1 LSQGPD
7 IKMVMIDQEKLL
19 KMQQYVRTGGK
30 GTVRRK
36 KKVIHKSVG
45 TDDKKLQTSLKKLQ
59 VSNIPGIEEVNIIKE
74 DGNVI
79 HFSNPKVQATVQ
91 ANTFAISGNA
101 ETKPISDLLPGII
114 QHLVGLSSSLPKQ
127 MKHDSI
133 PEGDEDDVPAL
144 VEDFDE
150 ASRTEGM

>member
-1 LSQGPD
+1 
-7 IKMVMIDQEKLL
+7 MVVIDQEKLL
-19 KMQQYVRTGGK
+19 KMQQNVRTGGK

-36 KKVIHKSVG
+36 KKVIHKSAG

-79 HFSNPKVQATVQ
+79 HFNNPKVQATVQ

-114 QHLVGLSSSLPKQ
+114 HHLVGLSSSLPKPA
-127 MKHDSI
+127 KHDTI
-133 PEGDEDDVPAL
+133 PEVDEDDVPAL

-150 ASRTEGM
+150 ASRTEGL